1 MRATVVL
8 DDELVE
14 KATALTGLSENTA
27 LLNEALR
34 ALVSRESALRLA
46 ALGGSEPLAQYV
58 RRNRQ
63 AER

>member
-14 KATALTGLSENTA
+14 KAALLTGLTENGA
-27 LLNEALR
+27 LLNEALK
-34 ALVSRESALRLA
+34 ALVSRESAIRLA
-46 ALGGSEPLAQYV
+46 ALGGSEPDAHYV

-63 AER
+63 AGG